1 MPRTKETRNPF
12 GTILKREI
20 TLGGKRVTVFDA
32 RKRYRDADGNP
43 AEKFKRCY
51 SASEAQTALLNFPAE
66 IAQDLA
72 EAREKKQTQK
82 IHTFFD
88 LTAYFRREY
97 LIEAKIVHGRQI
109 AGYRSDITKLENMVR
124 DFEEFFGDLPLRDFT
139 YELCRSYKI
148 NLATSPKKSKDAIE
162 PPTQATVNRKLSL
175 LRKIFNVAV
184 QLDWRETNPMLKG
197 KSLIETGAE
206 RNRERILTFDEEQR
220 LIAAC
225 TGDQFVEYTR
235 AGREIK
241 ANVGP
246 VREHLIPIIIMAID
260 TGMRLGEIL
269 SVERGQIDLEEK
281 IISLRAEQ
289 TKGLRARSIPVSDR
303 LEKTL
308 QKYFKENFIARTE
321 AVFGGVKSVK
331 KAFASA
337 CATAGIENL
346 HFHDLRH
353 TATSWLD
360 EAGVSEAVKKN
371 IIGHSSSK
379 THQKYNNLSSDILKR
394 TKAKMDD
401 YRSNVIE
408 IGASKVNAKVN
419 ET

>member
-12 GTILKREI
+12 GTILKKEI
-20 TLGGKRVTVFDA
+20 TLGGRKVTVYDA
-32 RKRYRDADGNP
+32 RKRYRDAEGKP
-43 AEKFKRCY
+43 SEKFKRCY

-66 IAQDLA
+66 IAADLA
-72 EAREKKQTQK
+72 RAGEKREAEK

-88 LTAYFRREY
+88 LTGYFRREY
-97 LIEAKIVHGRQI
+97 LIEAKIIRGRQI
-109 AGYRSDITKLENMVR
+109 VGYRSDIKKLDNMIA
-124 DFEEFFGDLPLRDFT
+124 DFEEFFGDLPLREFN
-139 YELCRSYKI
+139 YELCRSYAVH
-148 NLATSPKKSKDAIE
+148 LATSPKKSKNAIE
-162 PPTQATVNRKLSL
+162 PPAQGTVNRKLAL
-175 LRKIFNVAV
+175 LRKIFNVGV
-184 QLDWRETNPMLKG
+184 QLDWRATNPMLQG
-197 KSLIETGAE
+197 KSLIDTRGE
-206 RNRERILTFDEEQR
+206 RNRERILTFDEEER

-225 TGDQFVEYTR
+225 TGDQFVEYKR

-269 SVERGQIDLEEK
+269 SVERRQIDFDEK

-289 TKGLRARSIPVSDR
+289 TKGLRGRTIPISDR

-308 QKYFKENFIARTE
+308 QAYFKGKFITQTE
-321 AVFGGVKSVK
+321 AIFGGTKSVK

-337 CATAGIENL
+337 CAAAGISNL

-371 IIGHSSSK
+371 IIGHSSST
-379 THQKYNNLSSDILKR
+379 THQKYNNLSSDILRR
-394 TKAKMDD
+394 TKAKIDD
-401 YRSNVIE
+401 YRSSVIE
-408 IGASKVNAKVN
+408 IGTSKVNAKVN
-419 ET
+419 GN